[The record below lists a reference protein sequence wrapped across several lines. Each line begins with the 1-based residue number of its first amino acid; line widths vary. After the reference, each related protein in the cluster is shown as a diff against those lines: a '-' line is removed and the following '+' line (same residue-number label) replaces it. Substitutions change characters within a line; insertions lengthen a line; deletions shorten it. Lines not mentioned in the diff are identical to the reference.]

1 MSNRCF
7 QAICCKRKIK
17 NFRIENVFLSGILH
31 YIFFFFSFCVSV
43 SWHLILVK
51 VCKICVWHIDMNI
64 LKVPCSSGS
73 TSIVHRVTATLVRCF
88 YCVAVT
94 CNRRQDFSHILV
106 VIEGWDHIQSI
117 QHHAFYIDLFASN
130 SYTFHLFNIILPIVE
145 PYCNR
150 WNKNMLIKLDS
161 L

>member
-1 MSNRCF
+1 
-7 QAICCKRKIK
+7 
-17 NFRIENVFLSGILH
+17 
-31 YIFFFFSFCVSV
+31 
-43 SWHLILVK
+43 
-51 VCKICVWHIDMNI
+51 MNI

-94 CNRRQDFSHILV
+94 CNRRQDFTHILV

-161 L
+161 LEHRCHKLSTMHLSRSKLTRLVFITLGPPSISCSTLDHFLQTNLFQ